1 MLWAISEAETKKSD
15 ENINYVF
22 DSVLAEVKAENK
34 RLHISRQKRKELL
47 ATVKTDSGIRKGDYS
62 QAYIK
67 NLILRLL

>member
-1 MLWAISEAETKKSD
+1 MLFAIAEEETKKSSD
-15 ENINYVF
+15 YISYIF
-22 DSVLAEVKAENK
+22 DSVLAEAKAENK

-47 ATVKTDSGIRKGDYS
+47 ATVKTDNVIRKGDYT